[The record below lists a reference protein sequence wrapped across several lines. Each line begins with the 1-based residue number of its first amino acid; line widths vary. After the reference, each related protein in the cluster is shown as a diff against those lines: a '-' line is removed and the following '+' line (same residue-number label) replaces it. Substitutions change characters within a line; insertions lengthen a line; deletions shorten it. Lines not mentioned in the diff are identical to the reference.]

1 MPAPLKLGLL
11 GYPVSHSMSPRI
23 FACLARQTKR
33 KVSYRSISVPPDRL
47 SPSAWRGL
55 DGFNVTI
62 PHKMAVIPLLD
73 ELTPVARAI
82 GAVNCVFRRAGKL
95 VGDNTDAAGF
105 ADALEGASGPG
116 RFQPAGQTAV
126 VIGAGGAAR
135 AVGYALGKLG
145 AKQVWFATRRA
156 EQAREAAL
164 CLAPRFP
171 KTAFNVGRPKKA
183 ELYVNAT
190 PLGMEG
196 FPSLSPS
203 LALPGC
209 REAVDLVY
217 RRDGA
222 LTPFLEVVVLGYGR
236 PALDGL
242 PMLVYQALRGWERW
256 TQPLTAARRRAL
268 KSAIIEELCPSAF

>member
-1 MPAPLKLGLL
+1 MPAPLKLGLI
-11 GYPVSHSMSPRI
+11 GYPLAHSLSPRL
-23 FACLARQTKR
+23 FACLARLTR
-33 KVSYRSISVPPDRL
+33 RAISYRAIAVPPRRL
-47 SPSAWRGL
+47 SPAVWKGL

-62 PHKMAVIPLLD
+62 PHKTAVIPLLD
-73 ELTPVARAI
+73 ELTPEARAI
-82 GAVNCVFRRAGKL
+82 GAVNCVFRRGGRL

-105 ADALEGASGPG
+105 ADAVRGAEGPA
-116 RFQPAGQTAV
+116 RFHPEDQTAV
-126 VIGAGGAAR
+126 VLGAGGAAR
-135 AVGYALGKLG
+135 AVGYALGQMG
-145 AKQVWFATRRA
+145 ARRVWFSTRRT
-156 EQAREAAL
+156 EQACAVVAL
-164 CLAPRFP
+164 LAPRFP
-171 KTAFNVGRPKKA
+171 KTVFGVGRPRRA

-196 FPSLSPS
+196 FPSLSP
-203 LALPGC
+203 AVDLPGC

-256 TQPLTAARRRAL
+256 TKPLTAARRRAL
-268 KSAIIEELCPSAF
+268 KSAIIEELCPSAS